1 MNNARGQIHQGV
13 VDAGASGTAGSAC
26 ASPGMAVAEAADAGA
41 ASCEANAA
49 LDANKAVA
57 IIKIRSMT
65 LEYRS
70 GIS

>member
-1 MNNARGQIHQGV
+1 MNKASGQIHQGA
-13 VDAGASGTAGSAC
+13 VDAGIAGAAC

-49 LDANKAVA
+49 LDANRAVA